1 MTHACSIFDTYS
13 LILASVLT
21 LSLFAIGRFYQLK
34 FDRKTFYGWFL
45 LPAALF
51 VVAAVLCALSYGDE
65 GIIAACIGAV
75 ILLVLTATLYKI
87 MMRIEK

>member
-1 MTHACSIFDTYS
+1 MTHVGSIFDTYS

-34 FDRKTFYGWFL
+34 FDRKTYYGWFL

-51 VVAAVLCALSYGDE
+51 VVAAVLCALGYD
-65 GIIAACIGAV
+65 GIIAACAGAA
-75 ILLVLTATLYKI
+75 ILLILTIILYKI